1 MSFVDFL
8 QMVSPTVYQ
17 NGIDGLFS
25 VVILVTSI
33 LILIIFA
40 KTLSVLL
47 DFWQK
52 TFETDYDLYDKVR
65 LIGGLII
72 MVFALSFNY
81 FTINEIDFNRA
92 LGYLGI
98 ACSLYGIGVSILL
111 SLVSDKKV
119 KQILTIEKIPIIR
132 S

>member
-8 QMVSPTVYQ
+8 QMVSPSVYQ

-25 VVILVTSI
+25 VIIFVTSI
-33 LILIIFA
+33 LLLIIFA
-40 KTLSVLL
+40 KTVSVLL
-47 DFWQK
+47 DFWQY

-72 MVFALSFNY
+72 MIFALSFNY
-81 FTINEIDFNRA
+81 FTINETDFDRS

-111 SLVSDKKV
+111 SLMSDKKL
-119 KQILTIEKIPIIR
+119 KQILTIG
-132 S
+132 

>member
-1 MSFVDFL
+1 
-8 QMVSPTVYQ
+8 
-17 NGIDGLFS
+17 
-25 VVILVTSI
+25 
-33 LILIIFA
+33 
-40 KTLSVLL
+40 
-47 DFWQK
+47 
-52 TFETDYDLYDKVR
+52 
-65 LIGGLII
+65 